1 MSLTE
6 ELQLQ
11 SGDICSIV
19 GAGGKTSLLY
29 ALAEE
34 SRLGRTLSTTTTMM
48 RHPRIGKHPFRSIQI
63 MPHTDWPSLEVS
75 APCLI
80 ASSLVSGVKE
90 KIRGFLPGYLD
101 QWQGKRW
108 PLTLIEADGAS
119 ERALKMP
126 ADHEPQ
132 IALKT
137 SVTIGL
143 IGLDILGQK
152 ASSQTIHRFPLVRER
167 IDLDEGEPVSTD
179 HLIRVISHPEGL
191 FKGTPT
197 GSRRILVLNKSDCLK
212 DDPVLL
218 SRVIDLCSSVQ
229 RRNPSI
235 NIDTVLITRL
245 SDYSNP
251 YIEKHSEYRSCHVPL

>member
-34 SRLGRTLSTTTTMM
+34 RRLGKTLSTTTTMM

-63 MPHTDWPSLEVS
+63 MPQSDWPSLTVHS
-75 APCLI
+75 PCLI
-80 ASSLVSGVKE
+80 AVSMVSGVKE
-90 KIRGFLPGYLD
+90 KIRGFLPGELD
-101 QWQGKRW
+101 QWQGERW

-132 IALKT
+132 IPRKT
-137 SVTIGL
+137 SVTIGV
-143 IGLDILGQK
+143 IGLDILGQR

-167 IDLDEGEPVSTD
+167 IDLNEGDPVSTD
-179 HLIRVISHPEGL
+179 HLVRIIRHPEGL
-191 FKGTPT
+191 FKGTPS
-197 GSRRILVLNKSDCLK
+197 GSRRVLVLNKSDCLK
-212 DDPVLL
+212 DDPDLL
-218 SRVIDLCSSVQ
+218 SRVMDLCRSVQ
-229 RRNPSI
+229 NRKSG
-235 NIDTVLITRL
+235 IDTVLITKL
-245 SDYSNP
+245 SDYTNP